1 MITSHGGVLRVGH
14 EGSDGLRSVGVSEQT
29 GETLWQQVQQALQ
42 PNLSRPTFETW
53 IRPAR
58 FLSFSAG
65 ELRLEAPNAF
75 TCSWLRKNYQSQI
88 AAVASE
94 IAGCSVAVEVVAASG
109 GTDPHPSLAGTPP
122 AESPLPASG
131 SSEAPAAAG
140 NVLFPGSRAS
150 DSVPGSLPA
159 GPGQQGMA
167 AAITPQSPAGGI
179 PLAGLNSRYSF
190 SRFVVGPNS
199 RMAHAAALAV
209 AESPG
214 REFNPLFI
222 CGGVGLGKTHLMQ
235 AIGHYRLEIDPLARV
250 FYVSTETF
258 TNDLIQA
265 IRKDGMQAFRDRY
278 RAADLILVDD
288 IQFIEGKEYTQ
299 EEFFH
304 TFNALHEA
312 GRQIVI
318 ASDRPPSQIPRLQER
333 LISRFSMGLIA
344 DIQVPDL
351 ETRMAILQK
360 KAEGEEMHLPRDL
373 IQYIAGRFTSNIREL
388 EGALTRAG
396 AFASITGLPMTVESV
411 APMLDPVG
419 HDVEVTPK
427 QVLDK
432 VSEVFGVG
440 IEEMKSPSRR
450 RNVSQARQVGMF
462 LMRQSTT
469 LSLPRI
475 GEVFGGK
482 DHSTV
487 MYAIEQVEKKLSSDP
502 TTARQ
507 VQQVRDLLQID
518 SRKRR

>member
-1 MITSHGGVLRVGH
+1 MVG
-14 EGSDGLRSVGVSEQT
+14 
-29 GETLWQQVQQALQ
+29 WQAVQQGEQLWHRVVEALQ
-42 PNLSRPTFETW
+42 ANLSKPTFETW

-58 FLSFSAG
+58 CRSWHDDV
-65 ELRLEAPNAF
+65 LRLEAPNSFA
-75 TCSWLRKNYQSQI
+75 CSWLRKNYLTQI
-88 AAVASE
+88 AAIATDLAGRPVQVRIEAVADGSGPP
-94 IAGCSVAVEVVAASG
+94 APLPVAASG
-109 GTDPHPSLAGTPP
+109 PAPSAAAPSPSSSPP
-122 AESPLPASG
+122 P
-131 SSEAPAAAG
+131 APAAA
-140 NVLFPGSRAS
+140 
-150 DSVPGSLPA
+150 LPR
-159 GPGQQGMA
+159 
-167 AAITPQSPAGGI
+167 I
-179 PLAGLNSRYSF
+179 GLNHRYGF
-190 SRFVVGPNS
+190 TRVVVGANS
-199 RMAHAAALAV
+199 RMAHAASLAV

-235 AIGHYRLEIDPLARV
+235 AIGHYRLEIDPTARV
-250 FYVSTETF
+250 SYVSTETF

-318 ASDRPPSQIPRLQER
+318 ASDRPPSQISRLQER

-351 ETRMAILQK
+351 ETRMAILHK
-360 KAEGEEMHLPRDL
+360 KAESEQMALPREL
-373 IQYIAGRFTSNIREL
+373 IHYIAGRFTSNIREL
-388 EGALTRAG
+388 EGALTRAV

-411 APMLDPVG
+411 APMLDPIG
-419 HDVEVTPK
+419 NDVEVTPE
-427 QVLDK
+427 QVLEK
-432 VSEVFGVG
+432 VAEVFVVRV
-440 IEEMKSPSRR
+440 EDMLSPSRKR
-450 RNVSQARQVGMF
+450 AVSHARQVGMF
-462 LMRQSTT
+462 LMRQNTN

-475 GEVFGGK
+475 GEAFGGK

-487 MYAIEQVEKKLSSDP
+487 MYAVEQVEKKLSSDP
-502 TTARQ
+502 ALARRI
-507 VQQVRDLLQID
+507 QQVRDLLQID

>member
-1 MITSHGGVLRVGH
+1 M
-14 EGSDGLRSVGVSEQT
+14 QQ
-29 GETLWQQVQQALQ
+29 GETLWRQVQEALQ
-42 PNLSRPTFETW
+42 GNLSKPTFETW
-53 IRPAR
+53 IRPATCVA
-58 FLSFSAG
+58 LQG
-65 ELRLEAPNAF
+65 NELQLLAPNTFA
-75 TCSWLRKNYQSQI
+75 CGWLRKNYLSTI

-94 IAGCSVAVEVVAASG
+94 IAGRSIAVSVEAGGESAQGITLNGQPPTTAGVDAAPGS
-109 GTDPHPSLAGTPP
+109 P
-122 AESPLPASG
+122 APQQRTATG
-131 SSEAPAAAG
+131 EAP
-140 NVLFPGSRAS
+140 RK
-150 DSVPGSLPA
+150 
-159 GPGQQGMA
+159 
-167 AAITPQSPAGGI
+167 
-179 PLAGLNSRYSF
+179 LAPGLNPRYVF
-190 SRFVVGPNS
+190 NRFVVGPNS

-235 AIGHYRLEIDPLARV
+235 AIGHYRLEIDPDARV
-250 FYVSTETF
+250 AYVSTETF

-265 IRKDGMQAFRDRY
+265 IRKDGMQKFRDRY

-344 DIQVPDL
+344 DIQTPDL
-351 ETRMAILQK
+351 ETRMAILHK
-360 KAEGEEMHLPRDL
+360 KAKHERVSLPRDL
-373 IQYIAGRFTSNIREL
+373 IQYLAGRFTSNIREL
-388 EGALTRAG
+388 EGALTRAV

-411 APMLDPVG
+411 APMLDPAGVE
-419 HDVEVTPK
+419 VEVTPE
-427 QVLDK
+427 QVLSK
-432 VSEVFGVG
+432 VAEVFGVG
-440 IEEMKSPSRR
+440 VEDMKSASRKR
-450 RNVSQARQVGMF
+450 AVSQARQVGMY
-462 LMRQSTT
+462 LMRQGTN

-475 GEVFGGK
+475 GDAFGGK

-487 MYAIEQVEKKLSSDP
+487 MYAVEQTEKKLAADP
-502 TTARQ
+502 QLGRQ

-518 SRKRR
+518 SRRRTR